1 MIDRMIVTVLLGLL
15 GLAHGLQC
23 PKQKT
28 SPGRE
33 VVCYTSV
40 SDVEQLTNAVCRCTT
55 LVHQGYDV
63 RNLSTSDFDDF
74 RKSLKEIKPP
84 LQFVISVA
92 DPAKTLNTSG
102 TVRRETAARLLE
114 ILKDVDGLELNA
126 TAGTKDRLVDFVKS
140 LKDGL
145 TNASLDR
152 RIFLVL
158 PTNPEDLAKQFDLK
172 RLSKYVDLFTISTHY
187 LVQPDGDYHTFH
199 PSRLMGLFDT
209 FNADSLIDFL
219 TGLGAPKRK
228 ILVSVPASAYKFTLK
243 DPDNNAPGS
252 DAEEKQPAVIDR
264 KQFCN
269 SMSNGEWTVER
280 DEDLTAPYAF
290 KNKTWIAHE
299 DKLSITIKGKYVL
312 LRELPGL
319 AIHNIENDFETDCG
333 KPLTHEIH
341 HSFTDFKRKSRA
353 AVLSS
358 LEDDLHQTQLT
369 YPTKVKSSEF
379 RVVRVVDTEGH
390 IRAVRENTQTEF
402 TCSRQGYFVHPK
414 SCNRFYRCV
423 KFNQEVEDYSVFEFD
438 CPAGLSFD
446 ERTEVCVWPGSLPQG
461 SPCPGSSEIA
471 PTTRITFECPS
482 TPGYYANPQ
491 NPRWFFA
498 CMDLGG
504 PEMMAYEFRCPYG
517 LIFDE
522 HKLICEWPWLVPGY
536 TGGEY
541 ASTVYDNRG
550 STQSSGG
557 YYTGSLPHG
566 GQGGVYTGT
575 TAGVGYT
582 GSAGTGGYSGHSG
595 FSGAA
600 GVGYTGSGG
609 YTGAAGT
616 GGYSGAT
623 GSGGYSGSA
632 GAGGHAGVTG
642 SGGYSGA
649 TGSGGYS
656 GSAGAG
662 GHAGA
667 TGSGGYSG
675 PAGAGG
681 HAGVTG
687 SGGYSGAT
695 GSGGYSGATGSGGYS
710 GSVGAG
716 GHAGVTGSGGYS
728 GPAGAGG
735 HAGVTGSGG
744 YSGATGSGGYSGGAG
759 SGGYSGG
766 AGSGGYSGATGSGAY
781 SGSTGAGGHAGATG
795 TGGYS
800 GPAGAGGHT
809 GTTVTGGYSGATGS
823 GGYSGGAGT
832 GGYSGP
838 AGAGG
843 HAGTTGSGGYS
854 GGAGTGGYSGSA
866 GAGGHVGTSVTGGY
880 SGATGSG
887 GYPGSAGAGG
897 HLGQSGFSGA
907 GGYTGSTIGGHGSSF
922 GQESTGYTGTT
933 GYVGSKGIGI
943 GGSYSGTTPGGYSG
957 SGGIYG
963 GSTGTGYTGYSGST
977 NEHTGSDLE
986 YTGATGTGKV
996 SVGSGYAGK
1005 GTTVHSGTSGIYSGS
1020 AGTGYTRSD
1029 QFGQSGYT
1037 GGVTTT
1043 GGYEE
1048 STSGGYAGSTGNVH
1062 GGPGGVG
1069 FEGSTGGYS
1078 GATGTVHGGAGT
1090 GGYKGSI
1097 GGGYGGSTGTGYS
1110 GSTTTIHGGAGGYKG
1125 TIGGGS
1131 GGVTIGGYPGSTV
1144 TIHGGAGGYEGTVGG
1159 GAGGVTGGG
1168 YAGSTIHGGAGG
1180 YEGTV
1185 GGGAGGVTGGG
1196 YAGSTIHG
1204 GAGGYEG
1211 TVGGGAGGV
1220 TGGGYAGSTIHGGA
1234 GGYEGTVGGGAG
1246 GVTGGGYAG
1255 STIHGGAGGYE
1266 GTIGGGAGG
1275 VTSGGYGGS
1284 TGGGSTGGKDIVHGG
1299 SGAGGYEGT
1308 GGYTGSTSTHIGS
1321 GGFTSGGYAGSSTGA
1336 HGGIGYA
1343 GTTAGGYEGGTSGGH
1358 AGGIGT
1364 GFSTGS
1370 YATSGIKG
1378 GQTGSS
1384 SVQFTVPGTQYTGSN
1399 FGGSQ
1404 TGTGQ
1409 TIIYGTRHPQP
1420 GIYDTAGTIGGGI
1433 GYTGGVQGHTSGTSY
1448 DQKSDKPTVNCIT
1461 NCVSTA
1467 QLPGQIYTTGGY
1479 GGSSGVFQGQ
1489 KGVTTTYFGSTGSQG
1504 YDQGIV
1510 GTGTTVYQ
1518 GGSGYTGGYYGP
1530 GSTGGLNLTYHV
1542 FGKPSVDY
1550 GVTGTPGTILTGSNI
1565 PGSVITG
1572 DSSPGTV
1579 IAYGETP
1586 GTIISGSVDQGT
1598 IVTGGVQPGYV
1609 KTSTGTPG
1617 YVVGGGVKTVYTGP
1631 GGPGT
1636 AVYGTPGPGVVLTGT
1651 QAPGTILKGQPTP
1664 GIVFTGQTAPG
1675 IVLTGQ
1681 TAPGVS
1687 LHGPVGS
1694 TGIHVITDSGY
1705 PQGGVGVTP
1714 AYGTKIGASPGQD
1727 TGYKTNEYHDN
1738 GGRGTIKFNNGDV
1751 TTKYTEN
1758 DIPDYRPGGSEIP
1771 PDTLIPGYNVAG
1783 SGQPVSTGFTKTGPT
1798 KTGITTASL
1807 GGRGSYVISAG
1818 QTRPTLKPDAIGE
1831 KAFDGNVA
1839 GFTKS
1844 STESSIFQSTQPLD
1858 VNYVDTSKIAS
1869 VPTKTGYTYPRPS
1882 IPFETGVKKPV
1893 GSLTESGVLT
1903 GTTPTPFLN
1912 VEVYNS
1918 PKLFGPTVTPEV
1930 GTYTSSTE
1938 GYYPGKV
1945 PSGFTRGPTPT
1956 STPILYTTGS
1966 VDGYKS
1972 TLFEAAKMPVTPTV
1986 RPLFDNGYQTV
1997 VSSTPIPITVTKNQ
2011 FEGGIQT
2018 GSVSSQTQFDY
2029 GRRTSQQGG
2038 LVQNGYVSST
2048 TQPSVFGVPSTYSIS
2063 KPRPFGPAAT
2073 VTEQPEI
2080 NYVSSTS
2087 SGSGYFD
2094 SKSSFG
2100 HRVTSSDISKPQT
2113 QYLPS
2118 QPTSPAF
2125 GVTYTRPFPDIGYQQ
2140 STPIPPTGS
2149 PTNVEISRNE
2159 VDKLVTNYRGTTKYV
2174 PSQYD
2179 IYNQGVSGADVSR
2192 TQASSGLSYG
2202 STPTLFGKTQSSFS
2216 GGYPRPTS
2224 VVSYETTAKTT
2235 AVGKAKVI
2243 VKWSDLHP
2251 LLLGKLGAEC
2261 TCRGD
2266 PFANLRGPG
2275 SRLIDSSKGKVD
2287 LGNYD
2292 DSEIYVDLD
2301 RDGSYEDGDY
2311 DTTHPGP
2318 VKLLPLET
2326 PAPTETATIQEPPSS
2341 TYLPSV
2347 KSSFN
2352 VGLRGSVPPSPSLSH
2367 GFSANFRSG
2376 KSLSNAGPA
2385 TNSVGKG
2392 ASFDRYGPGGLRDS
2406 EEVLEGATNCARPG
2420 LFRHPNFCNKFY
2432 ACHWDEWKKRFT
2444 LHVFNCPVHL
2454 TFDNG
2459 VSACNWP
2466 SMGPACQ
2473 DDNLLV

>member
-1 MIDRMIVTVLLGLL
+1 MIDRMIVTVLVIGLL

-63 RNLSTSDFDDF
+63 RNLTTSDFEDF

-102 TVRRETAARLLE
+102 TVRREATARLIE
-114 ILKDVDGLELNA
+114 ILKDVDGVELNA
-126 TAGTKDRLVDFVKS
+126 TAGTKERLVDFVKS

-145 TNASLDR
+145 REASLDK

-158 PTNPEDLAKQFDLK
+158 PTSPEDLAKQFDLK

-187 LVQPDGDYHTFH
+187 LVQPDDDYHTFH
-199 PSRLMGLFDT
+199 PARLMGLFDT

-219 TGLGAPKRK
+219 SGLGAPKRK
-228 ILVSVPASAYKFTLK
+228 ILISVPASAYKFTLK
-243 DPDNNAPGS
+243 DLDNNAPGS
-252 DAEEKQPAVIDR
+252 DTEEKEPLVIDR
-264 KQFCN
+264 KQLCD

-299 DKLSITIKGKYVL
+299 DKISITIKGKYVL

-319 AIHNIENDFETDCG
+319 AIHNIENDFQTDCG

-358 LEDDLHQTQLT
+358 LEDDLHQIQLT

-379 RVVRVVDTEGH
+379 RVTRVVDTEGH
-390 IRAVRENTQTEF
+390 IRVVRENTQTEF

-471 PTTRITFECPS
+471 PTTRVRFECPS
-482 TPGYYANPQ
+482 APGYYADPQ

-522 HKLICEWPWLVPGY
+522 HKLVCEWPWLVPGY
-536 TGGEY
+536 SGGEY

-557 YYTGSLPHG
+557 YYTGALPHD

-582 GSAGTGGYSGHSG
+582 GSAGTGGYSGHAG

-600 GVGYTGSGG
+600 GVDYTGSGSGGYKGGAGSGG
-609 YTGAAGT
+609 YTGGAGS
-616 GGYSGAT
+616 GGYKGGA

-632 GAGGHAGVTG
+632 GAGGH
-642 SGGYSGA
+642 
-649 TGSGGYS
+649 
-656 GSAGAG
+656 
-662 GHAGA
+662 
-667 TGSGGYSG
+667 
-675 PAGAGG
+675 
-681 HAGVTG
+681 
-687 SGGYSGAT
+687 
-695 GSGGYSGATGSGGYS
+695 
-710 GSVGAG
+710 VG
-716 GHAGVTGSGGYS
+716 T
-728 GPAGAGG
+728 
-735 HAGVTGSGG
+735 
-744 YSGATGSGGYSGGAG
+744 TGSGGYSGGAG
-759 SGGYSGG
+759 I
-766 AGSGGYSGATGSGAY
+766 
-781 SGSTGAGGHAGATG
+781 GGH
-795 TGGYS
+795 
-800 GPAGAGGHT
+800 
-809 GTTVTGGYSGATGS
+809 V
-823 GGYSGGAGT
+823 
-832 GGYSGP
+832 
-838 AGAGG
+838 
-843 HAGTTGSGGYS
+843 GTTGSGGYS
-854 GGAGTGGYSGSA
+854 GGAGTGGYSGGGTGGYSGGA
-866 GAGGHVGTSVTGGY
+866 GTGGYSGGAGIGGHVGTTGSGGYSGGAGTGGY
-880 SGATGSG
+880 SGGAGIGGHVGTTGSG
-887 GYPGSAGAGG
+887 GYSGGTGTGGYSGGAGIGGHSGSGGIGGHIGTTGTGGYSGGAGIGGHAGTTGSGIYSGGAGTGGYKGGAGTGGYSGGAGTEDHSGSAGIGSHIGTTASGGYSGGVGTGGYSGSAGTGG
-897 HLGQSGFSGA
+897 HGGQSGYSGA
-907 GGYTGSTIGGHGSSF
+907 GGYTGSTIGSHGSSF
-922 GQESTGYTGTT
+922 DQQTTGYTGTT
-933 GYVGSKGIGI
+933 GYAGSKGIGI
-943 GGSYSGTTPGGYSG
+943 GGSGGVH
-957 SGGIYG
+957 G

-977 NEHTGSDLE
+977 NEHTGSGLE

-996 SVGSGYAGK
+996 SGGPGYDGK
-1005 GTTVHSGTSGIYSGS
+1005 GTTVHSGTSGIYGGS
-1020 AGTGYTRSD
+1020 AGNVYTGSGH
-1029 QFGQSGYT
+1029 FGQTEYT
-1037 GGVTTT
+1037 GSAGGVTTA
-1043 GGYEE
+1043 GGY
-1048 STSGGYAGSTGNVH
+1048 
-1062 GGPGGVG
+1062 
-1069 FEGSTGGYS
+1069 EGSTGGYA
-1078 GATGTVHGGAGT
+1078 GTTGTVHGGSGGA
-1090 GGYKGSI
+1090 GGYKGPI
-1097 GGGYGGSTGTGYS
+1097 GGGYGGSTGAGYD
-1110 GSTTTIHGGAGGYKG
+1110 GSTVTVHGGIGGYKG

-1131 GGVTIGGYPGSTV
+1131 GGVTSGGYG
-1144 TIHGGAGGYEGTVGG
+1144 
-1159 GAGGVTGGG
+1159 
-1168 YAGSTIHGGAGG
+1168 GSTIHGGAGG
-1180 YEGTV
+1180 YDGNV
-1185 GGGAGGVTGGG
+1185 GGGAGEKV
-1196 YAGSTIHG
+1196 
-1204 GAGGYEG
+1204 
-1211 TVGGGAGGV
+1211 
-1220 TGGGYAGSTIHGGA
+1220 
-1234 GGYEGTVGGGAG
+1234 
-1246 GVTGGGYAG
+1246 
-1255 STIHGGAGGYE
+1255 
-1266 GTIGGGAGG
+1266 
-1275 VTSGGYGGS
+1275 
-1284 TGGGSTGGKDIVHGG
+1284 DVHGG
-1299 SGAGGYEGT
+1299 SGGYEGT
-1308 GGYTGSTSTHIGS
+1308 GGYIGSTSTHIGS
-1321 GGFTSGGYAGSSTGA
+1321 GGFSTGGIHTGTIPEGYAGSTSGA
-1336 HGGIGYA
+1336 HGGIGYG
-1343 GTTAGGYEGGTSGGH
+1343 GTTAGGYDGGVSGGH

-1384 SVQFTVPGTQYTGSN
+1384 SVQFTVPGTQYIPSN

-1404 TGTGQ
+1404 TGTDQ
-1409 TIIYGTRHPQP
+1409 TIIYGSRHPQT
-1420 GIYDTAGTIGGGI
+1420 GVYDSAGTIGTGI
-1433 GYTGGVQGHTSGTSY
+1433 GYTGGVQGHTSGTNY
-1448 DQKSDKPTVNCIT
+1448 DQKSEKPTVNCIT
-1461 NCVSTA
+1461 NCIGTA
-1467 QLPGQIYTTGGY
+1467 QLPDQFHSRGGY
-1479 GGSSGVFQGQ
+1479 GGPGDVYPGQ

-1504 YDQGIV
+1504 YDHGIV

-1518 GGSGYTGGYYGP
+1518 GGSGQHGYYGP
-1530 GSTGGLNLTYHV
+1530 GGTGGPNVTFIGSQGPSIGTAYHV
-1542 FGKPSVDY
+1542 FGKPSF
-1550 GVTGTPGTILTGSNI
+1550 GVTGSPGTIVTGSNI

-1579 IAYGETP
+1579 ITYGETP
-1586 GTIISGSVDQGT
+1586 GTVISGSVDHGT
-1598 IVTGGVQPGYV
+1598 ISTGGVQPGYV
-1609 KTSTGTPG
+1609 KTSSGTPG
-1617 YVVGGGVKTVYTGP
+1617 YVVSGGVKTVYTGS
-1631 GGPGT
+1631 GSHGT
-1636 AVYGTPGPGVVLTGT
+1636 AVYGTPEPGVVVTGGHE
-1651 QAPGTILKGQPTP
+1651 PGTILRGQPTP
-1664 GIVFTGQTAPG
+1664 GIVLTGQTAPG

-1687 LHGPVGS
+1687 LHGSVDQGTVVGS
-1694 TGIHVITDSGY
+1694 TGIHVLTDSGY
-1705 PQGGVGVTP
+1705 SQGGVTVTP
-1714 AYGTKIGASPGQD
+1714 AYGTRIGVSTTQD
-1727 TGYKTNEYHDN
+1727 TGYKINEYHDN

-1807 GGRGSYVISAG
+1807 GGRGSYVISSG

-1831 KAFDGNVA
+1831 KAFEGNVA

-1844 STESSIFQSTQPLD
+1844 STESSLFLSTQPLD
-1858 VNYVDTSKIAS
+1858 ANNVGS
-1869 VPTKTGYTYPRPS
+1869 KTGYTYPRPS
-1882 IPFETGVKKPV
+1882 NPFETLPNKPA
-1893 GSLTESGVLT
+1893 GTLT
-1903 GTTPTPFLN
+1903 GGGVVTTPTPFLN

-1918 PKLFGPTVTPEV
+1918 PKLFESTVTPKI
-1930 GTYTSSTE
+1930 GTFTSSTE

-1945 PSGFTRGPTPT
+1945 PSGFTHGPTPT
-1956 STPILYTTGS
+1956 STPIIYTTGP
-1966 VDGYKS
+1966 DGYKS
-1972 TLFEAAKMPVTPTV
+1972 TLFEAAKLPVSPTV
-1986 RPLFDNGYQTV
+1986 RPVFDNGYQTV
-1997 VSSTPIPITVTKNQ
+1997 VSSTPIPISVTRDQ
-2011 FEGGIQT
+2011 YEGGIHT
-2018 GSVSSQTQFDY
+2018 GSISSQTQFDY
-2029 GRRTSQQGG
+2029 GRKTSQEGG
-2038 LVQNGYVSST
+2038 LVQHGYVSST
-2048 TQPSVFGVPSTYSIS
+2048 TQPSVFGEPSTYTIN
-2063 KPRPFGPAAT
+2063 KPRPFSPSTT

-2087 SGSGYFD
+2087 SGSEYFD

-2100 HRVTSSDISKPQT
+2100 QRVTSSGISRPQT

-2118 QPTSPAF
+2118 QPGI
-2125 GVTYTRPFPDIGYQQ
+2125 GVTYTKPYPDISYQQ
-2140 STPIPPTGS
+2140 STPVPPTGS
-2149 PTNVEISRNE
+2149 PTKVEISRNE

-2174 PSQYD
+2174 PNQYD
-2179 IYNQGVSGADVSR
+2179 IYTPGVTGADVSR
-2192 TQASSGLSYG
+2192 TQAPSGPGYG
-2202 STPTLFGKTQSSFS
+2202 STPAVFGKTQSSFS
-2216 GGYPRPTS
+2216 GGYSRPTS
-2224 VVSYETTAKTT
+2224 VVSYETTAKST

-2275 SRLIDSSKGKVD
+2275 SKLIDSSKGKVD
-2287 LGNYD
+2287 LANYD
-2292 DSEIYVDLD
+2292 ESEIYVDLD

-2311 DTTHPGP
+2311 NANYDTTHQGP
-2318 VKLLPLET
+2318 VKLWPLET

-2352 VGLRGSVPPSPSLSH
+2352 VGLRGSVPPSPSVSH
-2367 GFSANFRSG
+2367 AFSANFRSG
-2376 KSLSNAGPA
+2376 KSLSSAGPS

-2432 ACHWDEWKKRFT
+2432 ACHWDEWKKKFT

-2459 VSACNWP
+2459 ASACNWP